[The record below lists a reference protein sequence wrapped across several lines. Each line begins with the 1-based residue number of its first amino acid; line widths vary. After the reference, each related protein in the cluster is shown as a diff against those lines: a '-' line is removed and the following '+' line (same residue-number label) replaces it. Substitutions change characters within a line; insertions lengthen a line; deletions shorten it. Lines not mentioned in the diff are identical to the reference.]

1 MDFGDNASKGVILKL
16 LTHTQIKCVSGA
28 GIFMDMLLEAYS
40 LFGQQ
45 PPQDL
50 SEKCQQLDALYEKN
64 NAAIAELMSR
74 HGG

>member
-1 MDFGDNASKGVILKL
+1 MKSLSD
-16 LTHTQIKCVSGA
+16 TQIKCVSGA
-28 GIFMDMLLEAYS
+28 GIFMDMLLETYS

-50 SEKCQQLDALYEKN
+50 SEQFQQLDALYEKN